1 MYSME
6 DLRGWDQGQCGDHR
20 CQTWME
26 AAHEMHCMSAL
37 VGACPGH
44 YGASYCDHDM
54 QCPL

>member
-1 MYSME
+1 MYSTE

-20 CQTWME
+20 CQAWME

-44 YGASYCDHDM
+44 YGPNFCGHDI